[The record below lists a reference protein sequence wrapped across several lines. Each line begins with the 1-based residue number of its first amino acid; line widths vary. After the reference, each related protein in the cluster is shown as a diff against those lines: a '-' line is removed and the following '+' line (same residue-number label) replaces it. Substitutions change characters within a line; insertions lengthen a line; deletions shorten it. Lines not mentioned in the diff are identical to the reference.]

1 MKMMRY
7 VLSLICGLSLVAC
20 GGKDE
25 PTTQKQLT
33 EKPQLSN
40 PKEDP
45 KAQPKAEPTP
55 PALPPAPGE
64 ENPPK
69 ADAPKTTTRPDAL
82 YMAQRSVAEWAVPSS
97 DYLQKLDLDALI
109 LDGKANGIDLKALAP
124 YIKVYATT
132 PEVSTPYYFTA
143 EDIAESSIK
152 NLKYDGYANRLSF
165 DLVYKG
171 ITSTQPLHLTLD
183 KMAYFD
189 ARVKL
194 RSDFAGERYL
204 YGTSKH
210 LDLYSGAILDYDQKR
225 YAAVIDNVNG
235 ISANGSMGELSFDV
249 TLTKKNSDGS
259 EPIARLR
266 KTLSGFRNLSML
278 QQDLKVSSSHNLQQ
292 DFKKRLEKAQDNVA
306 VKRAL
311 ENTIRLW
318 EKHLMLTI
326 RGTQLVHLQDGTFV
340 PEQKTQEYADLY
352 FEHCRFELE
361 SAQIDGSDL
370 VMQLRLLQTN
380 EQAVQNVQ
388 YTVRVSAVKN

>member
-25 PTTQKQLT
+25 PTTQKQLI

-97 DYLQKLDLDALI
+97 NYLQKLDLDALI
-109 LDGKANGIDLKALAP
+109 LEGKANGIDLKALAP

-194 RSDFAGERYL
+194 RSDFSGERYL

-249 TLTKKNSDGS
+249 ILTKKNSDGS

-266 KTLSGFRNLSML
+266 KTLSGFRNPSML
-278 QQDLKVSSSHNLQQ
+278 QQDLSVSPKHELKTYFSTRLTKMSESADVAERFRSTVNEWSKHFDLQI
-292 DFKKRLEKAQDNVA
+292 RNVA
-306 VKRAL
+306 
-311 ENTIRLW
+311 
-318 EKHLMLTI
+318 
-326 RGTQLVHLQDGTFV
+326 LVRESDGTWRSPDVTFD
-340 PEQKTQEYADLY
+340 YADLY
-352 FEHCRFELE
+352 FGRVRFELV
-361 SAQIDGSDL
+361 SAKLENKDL
-370 VMQLRLLQTN
+370 NLVLRLVEAN